1 MNDDLKDSFL
11 SIFEASLEAQLR
23 AVRRLRKGDTPA
35 PRPARSKGLSQ
46 VDMAY
51 DVLKKA
57 RSSLHVSALLDRI
70 HSAFGVTVD
79 RESLVSS
86 LTKRWPAKTV
96 SCAPGRIPSG
106 CARRPD
112 DSPGG
117 LLGNR
122 RRLAGRVSP
131 IAHLPT
137 CGAASTG
144 LAGVFGPPLPLPHH
158 LDLRRPASQ
167 LGRGVFSA
175 FRCQWQPQELFR
187 PILQRALAYCPGR
200 LVGVAVDDTRLP
212 KTGRCIQQAFLQ
224 RDPLS
229 PPFHVNLMLGLRF
242 LQASLLVPTYRLAP
256 VSTRG
261 LPIRFEEVSRVKKP
275 SRKAKP
281 EAWQEYKEA
290 IKRYNLSQSFVGMMG
305 QLRQELDLAGGEKK
319 ILVLAGDGSFCN
331 RTCFRAPRDR
341 TELICRTRKDAV
353 LCWGAPEGSRR
364 FYGTEKFTPEQVR
377 QDETRPWKETKVFYG
392 GKWRKVRYK
401 EVSVVYWQGGAAR
414 CPLRLLVVAPT
425 PYRKRKSSKLYYR
438 QPAFLLTTD
447 LKSSVKQLLQI
458 YFDRWQIEVNHRDEK
473 DTLGVGQA
481 QLWNV
486 KAVPKQPVLAVAAYS
501 ALLLA
506 SLIAF
511 GAERGAA
518 YEALPKWRKRA
529 YRPSCLDL
537 VTLLRKEMAEHP
549 ELLKEFEVKITEKQL
564 VRAAAA

>member
-1 MNDDLKDSFL
+1 MTLLAAFL
-11 SIFEASLEAQLR
+11 DIAADWRSAFPQTRSWKR
-23 AVRRLRKGDTPA
+23 AVR
-35 PRPARSKGLSQ
+35 Q
-46 VDMAY
+46 
-51 DVLKKA
+51 
-57 RSSLHVSALLDRI
+57 AL
-70 HSAFGVTVD
+70 G
-79 RESLVSS
+79 SLV
-86 LTKRWPAKTV
+86 
-96 SCAPGRIPSG
+96 C
-106 CARRPD
+106 
-112 DSPGG
+112 
-117 LLGNR
+117 
-122 RRLAGRVSP
+122 
-131 IAHLPT
+131 
-137 CGAASTG
+137 
-144 LAGVFGPPLPLPHH
+144 
-158 LDLRRPASQ
+158 
-167 LGRGVFSA
+167 LGR
-175 FRCQWQPQELFR
+175 RCLSRIIWANGGQHRSWGAEYFLHSRCDWQPQELFR
-187 PILQRALAYCPGR
+187 PILQRALVYCPGR
-200 LVGVAVDDTRLP
+200 LVGVAVDDTRLS
-212 KTGRCIQQAFLQ
+212 KTGRCIQQAFYQ

-229 PPFHVNLMLGLRF
+229 PPFHVNLLLGLRF

-275 SRKAKP
+275 SRQAKP

-290 IKRYNLSQSFVGMMG
+290 IKQHNLSQSFVATAG

-341 TELICRTRKDAV
+341 TELICRARKDAV
-353 LCWGAPEGSRR
+353 LCLGAPAGSRR
-364 FYGTEKFTPEQVR
+364 FYGTEKFTPEEMR
-377 QDETRPWKETKVFYG
+377 QEEAQPWKQTKVFYG

-401 EVSVVYWQGGAAR
+401 EVSGVYWEGGAGR

-425 PYRKRKSSKLYYR
+425 PYRKRQSSKLYYR
-438 QPAFLLTTD
+438 LPAYLLTTD
-447 LKSSVKQLLQI
+447 LKDPVKQLLQI

-518 YEALPKWRKRA
+518 YEALPKWRKKA

-549 ELLKEFEVKITEKQL
+549 ELLKTFEVKVTEKQF
-564 VRAAAA
+564 VRGAAA